1 MSKYSKVIIFN
12 NEIEADLM
20 DEILKEKQI
29 PHLIQTYHSEIYD
42 GLFQLNKG
50 WGHIEAEKEYHDEI
64 KSIYND
70 LKTAQIEEKDI
81 E

>member
-1 MSKYSKVIIFN
+1 MSEYSKVIIFN

-29 PHLIQTYHSEIYD
+29 PHLMRSYHSEIYD

-50 WGHIEAEKEYHDEI
+50 WGHIEAAQEYHDEI

-70 LKTAQIEEKDI
+70 LKIAQIEEKDI
-81 E
+81 D

>member
-1 MSKYSKVIIFN
+1 MSEYSKVIILN
-12 NEIEADLM
+12 NEIEANLM
-20 DEILKEKQI
+20 EEILKEKQI
-29 PHLIQTYHSEIYD
+29 PHLMRSYHSEIYD

-50 WGHIEAEKEYHDEI
+50 WGHIEAEQEYHDEI

-70 LKTAQIEEKDI
+70 LKIAQIEKKDI